1 MSPNVA
7 KTSKATDTVT
17 SSFEK
22 THTTLT
28 LALLSLPK
36 LKQNDISRNHTICAE
51 SPEVATGSKA
61 SVDVTGSLMTN
72 FYQCKCHFVY
82 KSIS

>member
-1 MSPNVA
+1 MSPKVV
-7 KTSKATDTVT
+7 KTSKATVFVT
-17 SSFEK
+17 FSFEK

-28 LALLSLPK
+28 LALLSLAK
-36 LKQNDISRNHTICAE
+36 LRQNDKSRNPTTCAE
-51 SPEVATGSKA
+51 SPEVATANKA

-72 FYQCKCHFVY
+72 FYQCKSHLLY

>member
-7 KTSKATDTVT
+7 KTSKANDTVT
-17 SSFEK
+17 SSFER

-28 LALLSLPK
+28 LALLALLK
-36 LKQNDISRNHTICAE
+36 LKQNEISRNPPTCTA
-51 SPEVATGSKA
+51 SPEVATTSKA

-72 FYQCKCHFVY
+72 FYQCKYHFLY

>member
-1 MSPNVA
+1 MSPKVV

-22 THTTLT
+22 PLTTLT
-28 LALLSLPK
+28 LALLAMLK
-36 LKQNDISRNHTICAE
+36 FKQNDISRNPPTCTA
-51 SPEVATGSKA
+51 SPEVATTSKT

-72 FYQCKCHFVY
+72 FYQC
-82 KSIS
+82 